1 MTLFFLSL
9 SRAEG
14 CLANY
19 FTTDGW
25 PCRSTVLRGY
35 SDHDMIMGHSMSSTF
50 KLNYQ
55 CKAMEPHMHLQATA
69 WVSNMR
75 KSEIPAGTTRPCVP
89 SSYLI
94 RACRWSRLN
103 HDSTCIEALHVR
115 ASHIIH
121 AVLSCSFSRSLQ
133 YSNSYFYCL
142 SLQVQHGETAL
153 SIDRAALGMR
163 GCFA

>member
-1 MTLFFLSL
+1 MTVLSF

-25 PCRSTVLRGY
+25 PCRSTGRRGY
-35 SDHDMIMGHSMSSTF
+35 SDHDMIMGHSLSSTF

-55 CKAMEPHMHLQATA
+55 CKTMDPHMHLQATA

-75 KSEIPAGTTRPCVP
+75 EIEIPAGTIRPCVP

-103 HDSTCIEALHVR
+103 LDSTCIEALHVR
-115 ASHIIH
+115 ASRIIH
-121 AVLSCSFSRSLQ
+121 AVLSWRFLVL
-133 YSNSYFYCL
+133 YSIRTVIFLVCPHKSNMVRLRC
-142 SLQVQHGETAL
+142 
-153 SIDRAALGMR
+153 R
-163 GCFA
+163 